1 MKESTETEYS
11 TTIGGRTMNKE
22 KTFTIFGGTGDLTFR
37 KLLPA
42 LYNMEAADKEGLSTQ
57 IVIVGR
63 RDYTSETYRDL
74 AREWVEKFARL
85 AYTVDVYERFS
96 RRIIYYR
103 MDITEEESYEGLNE
117 FYKKIEAKEHIFYFA
132 VAPRFFAGIVSGLKH
147 IRGACEGKVVIEKPF
162 GENLLAAA
170 SLNTA
175 RPR

>member
-1 MKESTETEYS
+1 
-11 TTIGGRTMNKE
+11 MNKE

-96 RRIIYYR
+96 RRII
-103 MDITEEESYEGLNE
+103 
-117 FYKKIEAKEHIFYFA
+117 
-132 VAPRFFAGIVSGLKH
+132 
-147 IRGACEGKVVIEKPF
+147 
-162 GENLLAAA
+162 
-170 SLNTA
+170 
-175 RPR
+175 